1 MATSSSWN
9 GRNTSE
15 GSLVAGGEDSSLYYD
30 DDYCEQ
36 DRELSSS
43 SLSAVDPEFVAAHSS
58 VSPKK
63 EGQPMED
70 PLERPPSPPP
80 MPLQA
85 GPTMSRSSSAG
96 SNGPPQLEPHQV
108 RTSFTAESPYF
119 SAFVDKEHRSL
130 QILGGEL
137 HNISTRTQTLVR
149 TGKLMSEAARR
160 LAVACRLR
168 RDISDPSGGDDS
180 AAAIDEE
187 KRQAEEEA
195 VQERKLAVGDEM
207 VRLLDVLGEVRTIV
221 LSRTTQGFR
230 LCLTCVLARPVVV
243 AKRMI

>member
-1 MATSSSWN
+1 
-9 GRNTSE
+9 
-15 GSLVAGGEDSSLYYD
+15 
-30 DDYCEQ
+30 
-36 DRELSSS
+36 
-43 SLSAVDPEFVAAHSS
+43 
-58 VSPKK
+58 
-63 EGQPMED
+63 
-70 PLERPPSPPP
+70 
-80 MPLQA
+80 
-85 GPTMSRSSSAG
+85 
-96 SNGPPQLEPHQV
+96 
-108 RTSFTAESPYF
+108 
-119 SAFVDKEHRSL
+119 
-130 QILGGEL
+130 
-137 HNISTRTQTLVR
+137 
-149 TGKLMSEAARR
+149 MSEAARR